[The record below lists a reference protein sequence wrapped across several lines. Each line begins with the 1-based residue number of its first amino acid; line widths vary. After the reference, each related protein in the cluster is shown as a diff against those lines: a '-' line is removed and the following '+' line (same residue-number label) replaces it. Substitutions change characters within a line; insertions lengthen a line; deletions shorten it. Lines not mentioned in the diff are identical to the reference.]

1 MRRVPKWA
9 ISVLALTAFSQQV
22 FAAEM
27 ETPAPTERAAPPAE
41 REPAARPARERRPA
55 RTAPERTAPERTQTA
70 QTSSF
75 TGTQAGGFGGGN
87 VGGGGFADPICLTQ
101 FGLNNGC
108 IGAPFSQSLTKT
120 GGRGGAVVQWT
131 MPVTPWIVVG
141 VLGDLSF
148 GNNSVT
154 QTQNNFYPD
163 PTSFFSATTETI
175 QNTVTERTSGSVRF
189 KAGFVVPLG
198 YTSIM
203 PYTTV
208 GWTRAQIQGSFTYA
222 ASNYSP
228 SDGCSAFASCSAI
241 AASTVNYTANR
252 NGVVWGF
259 GVEMPLPAFGPGV
272 VLVLDYSRSQFG
284 SFDVSL
290 PAVVTSV
297 AGSSC
302 FSTVGRSCSTVDIGH
317 FSDVSFSTFSVGARF
332 KFF

>member
-1 MRRVPKWA
+1 VSRLHALPVSAGLHARRLSA
-9 ISVLALTAFSQQV
+9 
-22 FAAEM
+22 
-27 ETPAPTERAAPPAE
+27 
-41 REPAARPARERRPA
+41 RRPSEP
-55 RTAPERTAPERTQTA
+55 RRRR
-70 QTSSF
+70 
-75 TGTQAGGFGGGN
+75 TQAGGFGGGN
-87 VGGGGFADPICLTQ
+87 VGGGGFADPICLTF
-101 FGLNNGC
+101 FGLNHGC
-108 IGAPFSQSLTKT
+108 TGAPFSQSLTKT

-131 MPVTPWIVVG
+131 TPVTPWIVVG

-154 QTQNNFYPD
+154 QTQNNFYSD
-163 PTSFFSATTETI
+163 PTSFGFVTTETL

-297 AGSSC
+297 EGSSC
-302 FSTVGRSCSTVDIGH
+302 SSSGISPCSIVDIGH
-317 FSDVSFSTFSVGARF
+317 FSNVSFSTFSVGARF

>member
-1 MRRVPKWA
+1 MRRFPKLA
-9 ISVLALTAFSQQV
+9 ISVLALTAFSQQI

-27 ETPAPTERAAPPAE
+27 ETPTPTEQAAPPAE

-55 RTAPERTAPERTQTA
+55 RTAPERTQTA
-70 QTSSF
+70 QTSSY

-87 VGGGGFADPICLTQ
+87 VGGGGFADPICLTS

-154 QTQNNFYPD
+154 QTQNHFYSD
-163 PTSFFSATTETI
+163 TEGFVTTETI
-175 QNTVTERTSGSVRF
+175 QNTVTQRTSGSARL

-222 ASNYSP
+222 ASNYFPSSSESP
-228 SDGCSAFASCSAI
+228 GCSAFASCSTI

-252 NGVVWGF
+252 NGVIWGF
-259 GVEMPLPAFGPGV
+259 GVEMPLPALGPGV

-297 AGSSC
+297 AGSPCAS
-302 FSTVGRSCSTVDIGH
+302 SGVSPCSIVDIGH
-317 FSDVSFSTFSVGARF
+317 FSNVSFSTFSVGARF

>member
-1 MRRVPKWA
+1 MRRSLILA
-9 ISVLALTAFSQQV
+9 ISVLTLTASSEPL

-27 ETPAPTERAAPPAE
+27 ETPGERAAPPSERERAAPPAE
-41 REPAARPARERRPA
+41 RERPARPARERRPA
-55 RTAPERTAPERTQTA
+55 RTAPERTQTA

-87 VGGGGFADPICLTQ
+87 VGGGAFADPICLTS

-108 IGAPFSQSLTKT
+108 TGAPFSQSLTKT

-131 MPVTPWIVVG
+131 VPVTPWIVVG

-154 QTQNNFYPD
+154 QTQNNYYSD
-163 PTSFFSATTETI
+163 PTSFGFVTTETI
-175 QNTVTERTSGSVRF
+175 QNTVTERTSGSARL

-198 YTSIM
+198 YTSLM

-208 GWTRAQIQGSFTYA
+208 GWTRAQIQGTFTYA
-222 ASNYSP
+222 ASNYNTFAV
-228 SDGCSAFASCSAI
+228 GCPAFSSCSTN
-241 AASTVNYTANR
+241 AASAVNYTANR

-259 GVEMPLPAFGPGV
+259 GVEMPIPAFGPGV

-290 PAVVTSV
+290 PVAVTSP
-297 AGSSC
+297 C
-302 FSTVGRSCSTVDIGH
+302 FTTRSCSTVDIGH
-317 FSDVSFSTFSVGARF
+317 FSDVSFNTFSVGARF